1 MATVRETE
9 RRLAVI
15 TSWGLAGSFGL
26 CCIMSGF
33 NQSELA
39 LGLLGFALLI
49 AGFVAHLIIG
59 NIFGAIFDTGEI
71 IVGFILFGVGLIAFA
86 TTWIYDSRFDSVDV
100 AMGLAGFAAIIACFF
115 VYLVTR
121 FGLKGSFSMFHQL
134 RNH

>member
-9 RRLAVI
+9 RKLAII
-15 TSWGLAGSFGL
+15 TSWGVAGSFGL
-26 CCIMSGF
+26 SCIMSGF
-33 NQSELA
+33 NQNQLA

-49 AGFVAHLIIG
+49 AAFVAHLIIG
-59 NIFGAIFDTGEI
+59 SMFGLMFDTGEV
-71 IVGFILFGVGLIAFA
+71 IVGFILFGIGLVAFA
-86 TTWIYDSRFDSVDV
+86 ASWIFDPRFDSVDV